1 MILELILNIA
11 AIVATA
17 FYLAMRLVAEMQMAQ
32 QNSYR
37 IKRYGRWLKGDLG
50 NTVRVTDLLLC
61 LIVVFYA
68 GNLWAMGGVF
78 FINILKVTKEFGR
91 KSKKPLVYTP
101 RVWRTLSVEA
111 VLAVAVG
118 VVAGVVFG
126 LQWVVPALQTT
137 VVLTPL
143 LTIVAF
149 VILTPVEKA
158 INRGYYNDAVRILR
172 SMPNLRIV
180 AITGSYGKTS
190 TKHYLYR
197 ILSERYNV
205 LMTPGSFNTTLGVI
219 RTIREQ
225 LKPYHEV
232 FIVEMGAKQ
241 IGDIRE
247 ICELVHPT
255 IGIVTAVGEQHLES
269 FGSIEN
275 VQKTK
280 FELVDALPADGFAV
294 LNDDFRYIRE
304 REVTNVATARYGKG
318 ADYKVTSTQYNAEG
332 TQFTVESNDGWKL
345 DLQTQLVGKYNLTNT
360 LASCIVARHLG
371 LTDNEIRIAVADIR
385 QVEHRLSIR
394 RAGGLTIIDDA
405 FNSNPHGSA
414 MALEVLAEF
423 KDGKR
428 IVITPGMIELGEKQ
442 YDYNRVLGRNAAR
455 ACDYAIVVGE
465 FNRKAI
471 VDGLRDEAFSAERII
486 EAASFADAMT
496 HLHKIAEAGDTVL
509 YENDLPD
516 TFK

>member
-1 MILELILNIA
+1 MNINLICGIA
-11 AIVATA
+11 AVVGTI
-17 FYLAMRLVAEMQMAQ
+17 FYVVMRLLFEMQMAQ

-37 IKRYGRWLKGDLG
+37 VERYGRWLKGDL
-50 NTVRVTDLLLC
+50 TSTIRATDLMLL
-61 LIVVFYA
+61 VVVVLYW
-68 GNLWAMGGVF
+68 GNPWAMGGVF
-78 FINILKVTKEFGR
+78 FINVLKATKELKR

-101 RVWRTLSVEA
+101 RVMRTLAVEA
-111 VLAVAVG
+111 VIALGVIAGVAMGVGLGAG
-118 VVAGVVFG
+118 VVAAQAV
-126 LQWVVPALQTT
+126 

-143 LTIVAF
+143 ITVLAF
-149 VILTPVEKA
+149 LLLTPVEKA

-172 SMPNLRIV
+172 SMPDLKIV

-197 ILSERYNV
+197 ILSEKYNV

-241 IGDIRE
+241 VGDIRE
-247 ICELVHPT
+247 ICDLVHPS

-275 VQKTK
+275 VQRTK

-294 LNDDFRYIRE
+294 LNDDFKYIRE
-304 REVTNVATARYGKG
+304 REVSNVKTARYGKG
-318 ADYKVTSTQYNAEG
+318 AEFEVVSTEYDASGTRFRAEG
-332 TQFTVESNDGWKL
+332 RDGWSIEL
-345 DLQTQLVGKYNLTNT
+345 HTQLVGKYNLTNT
-360 LASCIVARHLG
+360 LAGCLVARHLG
-371 LTDNEIRIAVADIR
+371 LTNEQIAIAVADIR

-394 RAGGLTIIDDA
+394 QAGGLTIIDDA

-414 MALEVLAEF
+414 MAMEVLAEF
-423 KDGKR
+423 KGGKR
-428 IVITPGMIELGEKQ
+428 IVITPGMIELGDKQ
-442 YDYNRVLGRNAAR
+442 YNYNRVLGRNMAR
-455 ACDYAIVVGE
+455 SCDYAIVVGE
-465 FNRKAI
+465 FNREAI
-471 VDGLRDEAFSAERII
+471 VEGLRDEAFSAERII
-486 EAASFADAMT
+486 EVDTFNQATVRLREIAAV
-496 HLHKIAEAGDTVL
+496 GDTVL